1 MSLGVI
7 PTTLIY
13 IILTIATIVTVLA
26 GILFSLIL
34 LQNLIY
40 IASDMLET
48 YIRKKGW
55 KGLFTKVHEL
65 K

>member
-48 YIRKKGW
+48 YIRKKG
-55 KGLFTKVHEL
+55 
-65 K
+65 